1 MMKTQLVISGESDSY
16 SIVFQAT
23 EVVDGETVVVATESK
38 GGLTKAQLLVAAQA
52 ALKFIEEN

>member
-1 MMKTQLVISGESDSY
+1 MKTQLVISGESDSY

-23 EVVDGETVVVATESK
+23 EVVDGETVVIASDVRS
-38 GGLTKAQLLVAAQA
+38 GLTKAQLLVAAQA

>member
-23 EVVDGETVVVATESK
+23 EVVDGETVVLASDVRS
-38 GGLTKAQLLVAAQA
+38 GLTKAQLLVAAQA

>member
-1 MMKTQLVISGESDSY
+1 MKTQFVISGESDSY

-23 EVVDGETVVVATESK
+23 EVVGGETVVLASDVRS
-38 GGLTKAQLLVAAQA
+38 GLTKAQLLVAAQD

>member
-1 MMKTQLVISGESDSY
+1 MKTQLVISGENDNY

-23 EVVDGETVVVATESK
+23 EVVDEETVVVASDVRS
-38 GGLTKAQLLVAAQA
+38 GLTKAQLLVAAQD

>member
-1 MMKTQLVISGESDSY
+1 MKTQLVISGESDNY

-23 EVVDGETVVVATESK
+23 EVVDGETVVIASDVRS
-38 GGLTKAQLLVAAQA
+38 GLTKAQLLAAAQA

>member
-1 MMKTQLVISGESDSY
+1 MKTQLVISGESDSY

-23 EVVDGETVVVATESK
+23 EVVDGETVVIASDVQS
-38 GGLTKAQLLVAAQA
+38 GLTKAQILEAAQA

>member
-1 MMKTQLVISGESDSY
+1 MKTQLVISGENDNY

-23 EVVDGETVVVATESK
+23 EVVDGETVVLASDVRS
-38 GGLTKAQLLVAAQA
+38 GLTKSQLLVAAQA

>member
-1 MMKTQLVISGESDSY
+1 MKTQLVISGESDNY

-23 EVVDGETVVVATESK
+23 EVVDGETVVLASDVRS
-38 GGLTKAQLLVAAQA
+38 GLTKAQLLVAAQA

>member
-1 MMKTQLVISGESDSY
+1 MKTQLVISGENDNY

-23 EVVDGETVVVATESK
+23 EVVDGETVVIASDVQS
-38 GGLTKAQLLVAAQA
+38 GLTKAQLLAAAQD

>member
-1 MMKTQLVISGESDSY
+1 MKTQLVISGENDNY

-23 EVVDGETVVVATESK
+23 EVVDGETVGIASDVRS
-38 GGLTKAQLLVAAQA
+38 GLTKAQLLMAAQA

>member
-23 EVVDGETVVVATESK
+23 EVVDGETVVLASDVRS
-38 GGLTKAQLLVAAQA
+38 GLTKAQLLVAAQD

>member
-23 EVVDGETVVVATESK
+23 EVVDGETVVIASDVRS
-38 GGLTKAQLLVAAQA
+38 GLTKAQLLVAAQA

>member
-1 MMKTQLVISGESDSY
+1 MKTQLVISGESDSY

-23 EVVDGETVVVATESK
+23 EVVNGETVVIASDVRS
-38 GGLTKAQLLVAAQA
+38 GLTKEQLLVAAQA